1 MKMLSVKAFALLATT
16 TTTTTAAAAAASSD
30 GWLCADPTPSP
41 GCPFRSDTTMRSEEP
56 HDLRMPPASRF
67 AHDEVRECRVHDN
80 ASPQMHMCMHHPSLN
95 CITFMV
101 AWHTLELC

>member
-1 MKMLSVKAFALLATT
+1 MRMLSLNAFALLATT
-16 TTTTTAAAAAASSD
+16 TTTTVAAAASSD

-67 AHDEVRECRVHDN
+67 AHDEVRECRVHDMQRV
-80 ASPQMHMCMHHPSLN
+80 AHAQMHVHAPRIT